1 MKRTA
6 GFVIALTV
14 ILAVLWLIKPVRKVA
29 MSIAALGAD
38 AIEAWC
44 GEQAK
49 ALANGIL
56 RPQLRF
62 AGLDYRAPA
71 TVVFMDV
78 ELVDGG
84 VPFLTAREVRMTFAE
99 VPKAGQP
106 LIIETVE
113 LEDSTLLLRTLADGA
128 LLGFNNFFD
137 ADADLETATDETGAP
152 LSTSFAM
159 RRVRIINGAIVYELA
174 DGTAMLL
181 DQINLEMN
189 CDPETDPGW
198 YAVNL
203 DMGRRDLVT
212 LKTRSRLNIDDVVLE
227 IEDST
232 FEIALAPERYEALP
246 PQLQALVRE
255 HEVRGR
261 LTLRTQGTLPLTKP
275 ITGDLRI
282 EGRLENAS
290 ASFDEYIVPAESID
304 LRVHLQHGEI
314 RIKQLTYAGLGGTI
328 ELDGVTRPQSS
339 WGFEVNL
346 RAHGVRVEQ
355 LFRPV
360 EGEEPRYAG
369 RIDLEGVVRGVLS
382 DLHNQLRG
390 TGDGTVEEGRLVN
403 FPMMSVLVGAVGGEM
418 WGQKDHLKT
427 HLELYADRI
436 EYSDLEVVSAAIG
449 VRGKGI
455 RYFDGRWQ
463 YTVNAGPLVRAEA
476 SLGPIGNLFGKITDN
491 LVKYEITGQG
501 DESSFAVKP
510 FGIGAD

>member
-1 MKRTA
+1 MKRAA
-6 GFVIALTV
+6 GFIVALVV
-14 ILAVLWLIKPVRKVA
+14 ILCGLWLIKPVRELA
-29 MSIAALGAD
+29 MSVAASSAD
-38 AIEAWC
+38 AIEDWS
-44 GEQAK
+44 GNQAM
-49 ALANGIL
+49 ALANELL

-62 AGLDYRAPA
+62 ADLDYRAPA
-71 TVVFMDV
+71 TVAFMDV
-78 ELVDGG
+78 ELVDDG
-84 VPFLTAREVRMTFAE
+84 VPFLTAREVRVTFAE
-99 VPKAGQP
+99 IPKARQP
-106 LIIETVE
+106 LIIQAVE
-113 LEDSTLLLRTLADGA
+113 LEGSTLLLRPLADGV
-128 LLGFNNFFD
+128 LLGFNDFVDTD
-137 ADADLETATDETGAP
+137 ANLEKATDETGAP

-159 RRVRIINGAIVYELA
+159 RRVRIVNGAIVYELA
-174 DGTAMLL
+174 DGTAMRL
-181 DQINLEMN
+181 DEINIEMD
-189 CDPETDPGW
+189 CDPERDPGW

-203 DMGRRDLVT
+203 DMVRRDLVT
-212 LKTRSRLNIDDVVLE
+212 LKTRSRLNIDNVVLE
-227 IEDST
+227 IEDSA
-232 FEIALAPERYEALP
+232 FEIALAPERYEVLP
-246 PQLQALVRE
+246 PQLQELVRE
-255 HEVRGR
+255 YEVRGR

-282 EGRLENAS
+282 EGRLEDGS

-304 LRVHLQHGEI
+304 LRVHLQHEEI
-314 RIKQLTYAGLGGTI
+314 RIEQLAYTGLGGTI

-339 WGFEVNL
+339 WGFAVNL
-346 RAHGVRVEQ
+346 RAHGVRMEQ

-382 DLHNQLRG
+382 DLRNQLRG

-436 EYSDLEVVSAAIG
+436 EYSDFEVVSAAIG
-449 VRGKGI
+449 ARGKGI

>member
-6 GFVIALTV
+6 GFVIALAV

-44 GEQAK
+44 GEQAE
-49 ALANGIL
+49 ALANGVL

-71 TVVFMDV
+71 TVAFMNV
-78 ELVDGG
+78 ELVDDG
-84 VPFLTAREVRMTFAE
+84 VPFLTAREARVTFAE
-99 VPKAGQP
+99 APKAGQP
-106 LIIETVE
+106 LIIQAVE
-113 LEDSTLLLRTLADGA
+113 LEDSTLLLRILADGV
-128 LLGFNNFFD
+128 LLGFDDFFD
-137 ADADLETATDETGAP
+137 TSADLETATGEAGAP
-152 LSTSFAM
+152 LSTSLAI
-159 RRVRIINGAIVYELA
+159 RRIRIINGAIAYELA

-181 DQINLEMN
+181 DEINVDMN

-203 DMGRRDLVT
+203 DMSRRDLVT
-212 LKTRSRLNIDDVVLE
+212 LKTRSRLNIDDVLLE

-232 FEIALAPERYEALP
+232 FEIALGPERYEALP

-255 HEVRGR
+255 QEVRGH

-275 ITGDLRI
+275 IMGDLRI
-282 EGRLENAS
+282 EGRLKDAS

-304 LRVHLQHGEI
+304 LRVHLQHEEI
-314 RIKQLTYAGLGGTI
+314 WIEQLAYAGLGGMI
-328 ELDGVTRPQSS
+328 ELDGVMRPQRN

-346 RAHGVRVEQ
+346 RAHGVRMEQ

-360 EGEEPRYAG
+360 EGEEPKYAG

-382 DLHNQLRG
+382 DLRNQLRG
-390 TGDGTVEEGRLVN
+390 AGDGTVEEGRLVN

-427 HLELYADRI
+427 HLELYADRV

-449 VRGKGI
+449 ARGKGTQF
-455 RYFDGRWQ
+455 FDGRWQ
-463 YTVNAGPLVRAEA
+463 YTVNARPLVRAEA